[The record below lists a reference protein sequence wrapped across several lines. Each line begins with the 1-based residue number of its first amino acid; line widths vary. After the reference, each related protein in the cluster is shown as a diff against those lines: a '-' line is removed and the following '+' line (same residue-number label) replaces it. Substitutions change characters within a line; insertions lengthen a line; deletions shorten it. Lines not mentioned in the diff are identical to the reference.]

1 MYDND
6 DDTAAYCDWS
16 ELSTDSLC
24 VESCL
29 HNNIPSQC
37 QYIHTHAVSY
47 TLTLSK
53 SA

>member
-6 DDTAAYCDWS
+6 DDTAAYCDWL

-24 VESCL
+24 VGSCL

-37 QYIHTHAVSY
+37 LYIHTHAVSY